1 MKADLF
7 RQLAALGL
15 STEQIAGVL
24 DIMESEAE
32 ERKEKGRARWRKWKE
47 GQPTNVSK
55 RLPTTANVSSQLVR
69 VEDSSSKKVISGK
82 KDNTPAA
89 PTPRAELEKVL
100 DSEHAA
106 AVVEHRQRIKKPL
119 TAYAA
124 RKLANSL
131 SKAPDANAAADIMVE
146 KGWQSFEVA
155 WLENRAGPRPHSTAS
170 PTGGSPKTFD
180 EGGYGPKGQ
189 TPFLKSYQP
198 AQS

>member
-1 MKADLF
+1 MKLSLILAPLIAAKVPHDVILDAVKAF
-7 RQLAALGL
+7 EDQQIDALEKRRANDRERQ
-15 STEQIAGVL
+15 
-24 DIMESEAE
+24 
-32 ERKEKGRARWRKWKE
+32 AR
-47 GQPTNVSK
+47 K
-55 RLPTTANVSSQLVR
+55 RLSRDVTGSHAVSRSR
-69 VEDSSSKKVISGK
+69 AGVEDSSSKKVISGK

-180 EGGYGPKGQ
+180 EGGHGPKGQ
-189 TPFLKSYQP
+189 TKFLQKFQ
-198 AQS
+198 AMQS